1 MRQIVLAS
9 SSPRRYDILKRS
21 GIPFI
26 VEDGGYEE
34 DLTLP
39 LPPRELV
46 EHLAAGKAQAV
57 AARHPDALIIAADTI
72 VVSNGEVFGKPLT
85 EGEAREML
93 RKLSGVAHD
102 VLTGFVVLDTK
113 TGKKVGRT
121 VETKVMFR
129 TLSDEQID
137 SYVATG
143 EPLGKAGGY
152 AIQGAGARFVERI
165 EGDMDNVVGLP
176 LAVLLEELA
185 KFGVAV

>member
-39 LPPRELV
+39 LPPRDLV

-72 VVSNGEVFGKPLT
+72 VVSNGEGFGKPLT
-85 EGEAREML
+85 EGDAREI
-93 RKLSGVAHD
+93 
-102 VLTGFVVLDTK
+102 
-113 TGKKVGRT
+113 GRASC
-121 VETKVMFR
+121 R
-129 TLSDEQID
+129 
-137 SYVATG
+137 
-143 EPLGKAGGY
+143 
-152 AIQGAGARFVERI
+152 ER
-165 EGDMDNVVGLP
+165 V
-176 LAVLLEELA
+176 
-185 KFGVAV
+185 